1 MSEWISKDTVLCM
14 SLSGRPSNFGTRFH
28 NFLYR
33 ELGLNY
39 LYKAFTT
46 RDLSAAIGGV
56 RALGI
61 RGCSVS
67 MPFKEA
73 CMAFLDDV
81 DPTAA
86 TVGSVNTIVN
96 GEGCLRGHNTDYVSV
111 LRLLQDHVTGP
122 HPDCVLRGSGGM
134 AKAMACA
141 LRDAG
146 FAAGLIVA
154 RNETAGRCL
163 GQKLGYDWRPTLG
176 PLRPAVLVNAT
187 PIGMAGGAEATDLAF
202 EPDVVD
208 AADLVVDAVAVPS
221 ETPLIRYARRQ
232 KKRVITGADIIAL
245 QALEQFELYTGV
257 RPTDDQV
264 RRAAVHAS
272 KPAS

>member
-14 SLSGRPSNFGTRFH
+14 SLSSRPSNFGTRFH
-28 NFLYR
+28 NCLYR

-81 DPTAA
+81 EPTAA
-86 TVGSVNTIVN
+86 AIGSVNTIVN
-96 GEGCLRGHNTDYVSV
+96 GEGRLRGHNTDYIAV
-111 LRLLQDHVTGP
+111 LRLLQNHATET
-122 HPDCVLRGSGGM
+122 HPDFVLRGSGGM
-134 AKAMACA
+134 AKAIACA
-141 LRDAG
+141 LRNAG
-146 FAAGLIVA
+146 FSKGLIIG
-154 RNETAGRCL
+154 RNEATGRSL
-163 GQKLGYDWRPTLG
+163 AQNLGYEWRPTLG
-176 PLRPAVLVNAT
+176 VLRPAMLVNAT

-202 EPDVVD
+202 EPDVID
-208 AADLVVDAVAVPS
+208 AADLIVDAVAVPS
-221 ETPLIRYARRQ
+221 ETPLIGYARRQ
-232 KKRVITGADIIAL
+232 RKQVITGAEIVAL
-245 QALEQFELYTGV
+245 QAAEQFELYTGV
-257 RPTDDQV
+257 RPAEDQV
-264 RRAAVHAS
+264 RHAAAHAS
-272 KPAS
+272 G